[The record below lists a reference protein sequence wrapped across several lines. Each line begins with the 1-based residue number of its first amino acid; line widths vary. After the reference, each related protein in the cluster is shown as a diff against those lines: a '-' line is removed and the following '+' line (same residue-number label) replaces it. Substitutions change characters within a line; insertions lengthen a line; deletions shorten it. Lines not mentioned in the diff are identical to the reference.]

1 MCNATHRCCPLRQT
15 DRKNPADSGIGP
27 VSRSSRRY
35 ARTILI
41 GTFALAALV
50 WMAVDQF
57 GVSRQEMLEL
67 MLVTGL
73 VVLLVI
79 AFAGTATLIW
89 VGLRKLLRGGG
100 GE

>member
-1 MCNATHRCCPLRQT
+1 M
-15 DRKNPADSGIGP
+15 
-27 VSRSSRRY
+27 SRSARRY
-35 ARTILI
+35 VRTIII

-79 AFAGTATLIW
+79 AFAGTAALVW

>member
-1 MCNATHRCCPLRQT
+1 M
-15 DRKNPADSGIGP
+15 
-27 VSRSSRRY
+27 SRSARRY
-35 ARTILI
+35 VRTIVI
-41 GTFALAALV
+41 GTFALGALV

-67 MLVTGL
+67 VLVTGL

-79 AFAGTATLIW
+79 AFAAAATLVW

-100 GE
+100 GDD

>member
-1 MCNATHRCCPLRQT
+1 M
-15 DRKNPADSGIGP
+15 
-27 VSRSSRRY
+27 SRSARRHV
-35 ARTILI
+35 RTVLI

-67 MLVTGL
+67 MLATGL

-79 AFAGTATLIW
+79 GFAGTAALLW
-89 VGLRKLLRGGG
+89 VGLRKLLRGEGR
-100 GE
+100 E

>member
-1 MCNATHRCCPLRQT
+1 M
-15 DRKNPADSGIGP
+15 
-27 VSRSSRRY
+27 SRAARRY
-35 ARTILI
+35 VRTILI

-79 AFAGTATLIW
+79 VLAGTATLVW
-89 VGLRKLLRGGG
+89 VGLRKLFRGGG
-100 GE
+100 RE

>member
-1 MCNATHRCCPLRQT
+1 MN
-15 DRKNPADSGIGP
+15 
-27 VSRSSRRY
+27 RSARRY
-35 ARTILI
+35 VRTVLI

-67 MLVTGL
+67 MLATGL

-79 AFAGTATLIW
+79 VFAGTAALLW
-89 VGLRKLLRGGG
+89 VGLRKLLRGNGR
-100 GE
+100 E

>member
-1 MCNATHRCCPLRQT
+1 M
-15 DRKNPADSGIGP
+15 
-27 VSRSSRRY
+27 SRSARRY
-35 ARTILI
+35 VRTIII

-79 AFAGTATLIW
+79 ACAGTAALLWI
-89 VGLRKLLRGGG
+89 GLRKLLRGGG
-100 GE
+100 RE